1 MEQSVKKRKKYWIW
15 KILGVLLLLILTAAV
30 LLATWLVPKAR
41 RLQRAL
47 ISHNCAISAQLRL
60 NFRAL
65 SADQQKF
72 LRNLCLLTGL
82 DEADWERL
90 KLQGGYDTETVELSV
105 YDGQDELLTRLYLT
119 QDCQAMDLHAI
130 YDRAYDHL
138 TERIGLLSHLL
149 PQWSLGDYV
158 ALRQLQY
165 AFGLELGKSEPGKP
179 ESGKLPD
186 FEAGLER
193 LQSKLS
199 LPTLCGVI
207 LAADQW
213 DREAQKL
220 VYHIT
225 ADDKRLALIQGIAEK
240 TGHTGEAG
248 FWQWP
253 EGAAL
258 DVVIYLGE
266 PKVRMQVTG
275 KLPEVKQLADW
286 SVELVWDDYVAG
298 SGDISLVDQ
307 QMLNDLASLL
317 RLLETLRGQ

>member
-1 MEQSVKKRKKYWIW
+1 MEQSVKKKKKYWIW
-15 KILGVLLLLILTAAV
+15 KILGVLLLLSLIAAV
-30 LLATWLVPKAR
+30 ILAIWLVPKAR

-47 ISHNCAISAQLRL
+47 TAQNCAISAQVCL
-60 NFRAL
+60 NPQAL

-72 LRNLCLLTGL
+72 LQSLCLLTGL

-90 KLQGGYDTETVELSV
+90 QLQGGYDTETVELSV
-105 YDGQDELLTRLYLT
+105 YDGQDALLTRLYLT
-119 QDCQAMDLHAI
+119 QDCQAIDLHVI
-130 YDRAYDHL
+130 YDRAYEHL

-149 PQWSLGDYV
+149 PQWSIGDYV
-158 ALRQLQY
+158 ALQQLQY
-165 AFGLELGKSEPGKP
+165 AFGLELGKSESGKP
-179 ESGKLPD
+179 EYGKFPD

-193 LQSKLS
+193 LRSKLS
-199 LPTLCGVI
+199 LPMLCGAI

-213 DREAQKL
+213 DREEQKL

-225 ADDKRLALIQGIAEK
+225 AADKRLALVQKLAEK
-240 TGHTGEAG
+240 TGHTGETDS
-248 FWQWP
+248 WQWP
-253 EGAAL
+253 EGAVL

-266 PKVRMQVTG
+266 PKVRMQITG
-275 KLPEVKQLADW
+275 NLPKVKQLADW

-307 QMLNDLASLL
+307 QMLNDLATLL

>member
-1 MEQSVKKRKKYWIW
+1 MEQSVKKKKKHWIW
-15 KILGVLLLLILTAAV
+15 KILGVLLLLILAAAV
-30 LLATWLVPKAR
+30 ILAIWLAPKAH

-47 ISHNCAISAQLRL
+47 TSQNCAISAQVCL
-60 NFRAL
+60 NFQAL

-119 QDCQAMDLHAI
+119 QECQAIDLHAV

-158 ALRQLQY
+158 ALQQLQY
-165 AFGLELGKSEPGKP
+165 AFGLELGKS

-199 LPTLCGVI
+199 LPTLCGAI

-248 FWQWP
+248 SWQWP

-266 PKVRMQVTG
+266 PKVRMQITG

-298 SGDISLVDQ
+298 GGDISLVDQ
-307 QMLNDLASLL
+307 QMLNDLATLL